1 MKRVDGILLAL
12 HGAMVAEGY
21 PDGEGALLETLRDKV
36 GTEVPIIAS
45 LDLHCN
51 LTKKMVK
58 YADAFSH
65 MITIPIQTPMK
76 PVFGRPNV
84 CGTHWKDGFIRSW
97 RMAFGFSA
105 HLYAYRRTMYGKVRG
120 ESTEDQQ

>member
-1 MKRVDGILLAL
+1 M
-12 HGAMVAEGY
+12 
-21 PDGEGALLETLRDKV
+21 

-58 YADAFSH
+58 YADAFFPYDYYPH
-65 MITIPIQTPMK
+65 TDTYEAGIRAAKCMWDTLEGRIH
-76 PVFGRPNV
+76 PV
-84 CGTHWKDGFIRSW
+84 
-97 RMAFGFSA
+97 MAYAFGFSA
-105 HLYAYRRTMYGKVRG
+105 LLYAYRRTIYGKVRG